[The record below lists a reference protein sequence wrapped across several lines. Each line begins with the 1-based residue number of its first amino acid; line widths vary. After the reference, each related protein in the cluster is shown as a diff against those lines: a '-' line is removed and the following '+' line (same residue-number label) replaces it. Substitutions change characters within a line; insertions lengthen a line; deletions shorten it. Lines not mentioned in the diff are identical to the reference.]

1 MQTAAQAGC
10 APASASRVWAVP
22 DGADDEAAIEQKFKA
37 HSGMRAA
44 GAPTHDLTVCGP
56 ADLWAGPAPYGIAGD
71 ASVHPRLPHEVRR
84 AQGKHEGPVLMG
96 GGVGGD
102 GCPIL
107 TSHLRQHP
115 YASTLLKLLEG
126 KIPGSEQWHSH

>member
-1 MQTAAQAGC
+1 M
-10 APASASRVWAVP
+10 P

-84 AQGKHEGPVLMG
+84 ALA
-96 GGVGGD
+96 D
-102 GCPIL
+102 F
-107 TSHLRQHP
+107 HP
-115 YASTLLKLLEG
+115 YRRGARHRHGVLLHESRGAEPQVLDWDLAAAARHG
-126 KIPGSEQWHSH
+126 PFLG